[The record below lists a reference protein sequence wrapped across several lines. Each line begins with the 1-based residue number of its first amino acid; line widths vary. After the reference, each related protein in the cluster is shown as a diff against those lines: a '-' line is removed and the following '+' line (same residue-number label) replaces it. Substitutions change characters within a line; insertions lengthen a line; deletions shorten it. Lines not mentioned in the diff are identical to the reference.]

1 MNSSSRYTQAALPP
15 ASACNCYSTLLPHE
29 NERPSAPT
37 KPAALPCS
45 QRGAQPPRSSSRAH
59 AHFATWD
66 GQSII
71 LFFSFSPF
79 LSYATSYHFCLVHPS
94 FPSFLLFFYF
104 LQNGI
109 VHTVL
114 TTCVYSL
121 WTNLEKY
128 LCQDRGIWFLFDGFT
143 IFRDLDAIP
152 SCL

>member
-1 MNSSSRYTQAALPP
+1 MNSSSRYTQAAYLQHLHVIVIPCYFLMKTNVLRPP
-15 ASACNCYSTLLPHE
+15 PNL
-29 NERPSAPT
+29 R
-37 KPAALPCS
+37 LPCS
-45 QRGAQPPRSSSRAH
+45 QRGAQPSRASSRAH
-59 AHFATWD
+59 AHFAMWD

-79 LSYATSYHFCLVHPS
+79 LSYTTSYHFCLVHPS